1 MFDVAELLMEYDR
14 ARAYT
19 DQLWRDLSAEE
30 VRWRPNDNSSAIGWH
45 LGHQAHVAH
54 FMVRNLTAAEP
65 SPDPALDRLM
75 DSANPE
81 PARGELPGLDRLAAF
96 RKTVA
101 ERVHARMADIDQ
113 GRVGAPAQLRII
125 SQHLLTALI
134 NHEYQHD
141 RWIGEVRA
149 RDLGHALPGDPAS
162 DRLTQVDG
170 YTMICSALSTPL
182 NDTAQGSLLAA
193 RPTQAP

>member
-101 ERVHARMADIDQ
+101 ERVPARRAATHQ
-113 GRVGAPAQLRII
+113 SPARGAGSAAHHLSAPAHRADQPRI
-125 SQHLLTALI
+125 
-134 NHEYQHD
+134 
-141 RWIGEVRA
+141 
-149 RDLGHALPGDPAS
+149 
-162 DRLTQVDG
+162 
-170 YTMICSALSTPL
+170 SA
-182 NDTAQGSLLAA
+182 
-193 RPTQAP
+193 